1 VRIITADFAG
11 SAERQGPG
19 SSRQGGRLL
28 TAMTRNSNGSTGSIV
43 LGKAL
48 ARRTVE
54 EEVNT
59 LSLSV
64 RAEQADRV
72 RTDPIDPPHSGSSS

>member
-1 VRIITADFAG
+1 
-11 SAERQGPG
+11 
-19 SSRQGGRLL
+19 
-28 TAMTRNSNGSTGSIV
+28 MTRNSNGSTGSIV